1 LAILRGAEY
10 REFTGRRLPVFLF
23 HSPLVSSSPLIVSH
37 PSSVAEL
44 AFLGERPPVA
54 TWLQSSS
61 RVAFLGVPRAPK
73 RLLGVTKARNR
84 AFSLDAIPL
93 YLQRSRPGTVAG
105 ARASGVPACL
115 PLSHSDNVARAN
127 GLGRTGRDEAT
138 VRGQRLARNKDN
150 SSAHRGRSARVVIAL
165 SVTGRARR
173 KP

>member
-1 LAILRGAEY
+1 MRARCGTSTVAAGTAHLCDLAAKFVEGRALGNN
-10 REFTGRRLPVFLF
+10 RRL
-23 HSPLVSSSPLIVSH
+23 S
-37 PSSVAEL
+37 
-44 AFLGERPPVA
+44 
-54 TWLQSSS
+54 
-61 RVAFLGVPRAPK
+61 
-73 RLLGVTKARNR
+73 GVTKARNR
-84 AFSLDAIPL
+84 AFLLDAIPL

-115 PLSHSDNVARAN
+115 PLSHSDNVARAI